1 MKLILEG
8 IGILL
13 VVFFALLVFMPQD
26 WLMALRIRSAKK
38 SLAEG
43 KQVLA
48 TLETAIA
55 EVKGRIAQKPELTE
69 TFAPL
74 LKSLEAQQKSLAVA
88 VDRFTEKLT
97 FIEELRK
104 VVRSKP
110 YSQEEA
116 NAAILQLGG
125 TTDNRKI
132 DEFLAQ
138 LNGDDKNKNGNG

>member
-48 TLETAIA
+48 TLESAIA
-55 EVKGRIAQKPELTE
+55 EVKGKLAQKPELTE

-74 LKSLEAQQKSLAVA
+74 LKTLEAQQKSLAGA
-88 VDRFTEKLT
+88 VDRFTEKLR

-104 VVRSKP
+104 VVNRP

-116 NAAILQLGG
+116 NAAILNL
-125 TTDNRKI
+125 TNNENRKI

-138 LNGDDKNKNGNG
+138 LNGDKKNGNG